1 MPSSSRASAD
11 VVAAPGAQSDPAAG
25 TATSAPAT
33 RRRRGRTEPDV
44 PLGSLTQRE
53 HRAEAV
59 CLQCG
64 STRVTRLALNLT
76 DGTPV
81 SFTSCHRCEHRTW
94 DHEGTPLSVDS
105 VLDRTRK
112 E

>member
-1 MPSSSRASAD
+1 MPTSRPQPEPAT
-11 VVAAPGAQSDPAAG
+11 AAK
-25 TATSAPAT
+25 SAPAVP
-33 RRRRGRTEPDV
+33 RRRRGRAEPEI

-94 DHEGTPLSVDS
+94 DHDGTPLSVDT